1 MVQARYKRKTKPFKL
16 GDEVWLESRNLK
28 IPYPSRKLA
37 PKQEGPFKIIK
48 VLNPVV
54 YKLKLPEQWRI
65 HPMFHASLLTPFNE
79 TKEHGP
85 NYLRLPPDLIEGEEE
100 FEIEAILAHRRKGNE
115 WQYLIKWKGYGSND
129 NTWIPESELENAQEM
144 LDEYKKMRK
153 VEDIPP
159 AKRTTRKRYT
169 RF

>member
-1 MVQARYKRKTKPFKL
+1 M
-16 GDEVWLESRNLK
+16 K

-37 PKQEGPFKIIK
+37 PKREGPFKIIK
-48 VLNPVV
+48 VISPVV
-54 YKLKLPEQWRI
+54 YRLKLPDQWRI

-79 TKEHGP
+79 TEEYGP
-85 NYLRLPPDLIEGEEE
+85 NYINPPPDLIEGEEE

-129 NTWIPESELENAQEM
+129 NTWIPEAELENAQET
-144 LDEYKKMRK
+144 LDEYKRRHK
-153 VEDIPP
+153 VEDIPS

-169 RF
+169 RL